1 MYPFMTTTPAIRTIA
16 VRRAKELQAER
27 PGAVI
32 TQELLDDRAIVSV
45 QLNNRILET
54 DFIESQRSIM
64 LPRRSIE
71 YYDILGQG
79 IKLGIIVPLRK
90 VDEEKAK
97 MKRVKGPD
105 RLVVLG
111 YDEELAE
118 MPLVG

>member
-1 MYPFMTTTPAIRTIA
+1 MYSFMTTTPAIRSIA

-27 PGAVI
+27 PEALV

-45 QLNNRILET
+45 QMNNRILET

-64 LPRRSIE
+64 LPRRSVE

-111 YDEELAE
+111 YDEDLTER
-118 MPLVG
+118 PLVG

>member
-1 MYPFMTTTPAIRTIA
+1 M
-16 VRRAKELQAER
+16 
-27 PGAVI
+27 I

-118 MPLVG
+118 RPLVG